1 MMKHPVYIL
10 VILLLIEGVILALS
24 NRPVGKKL
32 FRFLPSMFW
41 IYFLPML
48 ANTVGILPSE
58 NAFYGVIAKWVL
70 PAALVIL
77 LLSADIRGILRLG
90 PKALGMMAAAVGGI
104 MIGAPVVVMLYRQW
118 LPAEGWKG
126 IGALSASWIGG
137 SANMIAVKE
146 AIGTPDSVFLPIVIV
161 DTLIPYFWM
170 GLLIAVSTCQY
181 AFDRWNR
188 ADVRLLDDLARRGA
202 ASRLNIKNDMTMASV
217 LVLAALTIGS
227 SYAAVCLSQWLP
239 SVPNIINP
247 AAWSIILATA
257 LGIGLSFTPVRKL
270 ESRGSN
276 ILGFALLYLV
286 LASIG
291 AKTSLAHIRAVPILL
306 AAGIT
311 WIAIHALVLLAAAR
325 LLKAPMVL
333 AAAASQASIGGPAS
347 APVVAAIYHPEL
359 ASVGLLLA
367 VLGNILG
374 TFLGLLV
381 SRMCYWVW

>member
-227 SYAAVCLSQWLP
+227 SYAAVCLTQRPKHHQSRRMVHYPGDGIGYRAFLYAGAKTRIPRLKYPRVCIAVSCPGLHRRQNQP
-239 SVPNIINP
+239 GAYPGGADPAGRGNHVDRHSCARASGGRP
-247 AAWSIILATA
+247 AAQGPDGPGRSGQSGQYRRSRLGAGRRGD
-257 LGIGLSFTPVRKL
+257 LSPGIGLS
-270 ESRGSN
+270 
-276 ILGFALLYLV
+276 
-286 LASIG
+286 G
-291 AKTSLAHIRAVPILL
+291 AV
-306 AAGIT
+306 
-311 WIAIHALVLLAAAR
+311 
-325 LLKAPMVL
+325 
-333 AAAASQASIGGPAS
+333 IGG
-347 APVVAAIYHPEL
+347 
-359 ASVGLLLA
+359 
-367 VLGNILG
+367 
-374 TFLGLLV
+374 F
-381 SRMCYWVW
+381 R